1 MRCSADIV
9 GATTMNSKGIIT
21 KAYVNKI
28 RTIFEKGG
36 FMFWKTAGIL
46 MMAIVAITPS
56 AIGVDS
62 SQSSTIS
69 IAVQNIFAMEF
80 YTDSNVL
87 YRDVVPFTN
96 VDPNKSIVY
105 PDGRSENDGKSDTA
119 VICKSNAGTR
129 WYLKLHIISNEP
141 LTADKVRYYISQ
153 PFNRNTGGQADGAL
167 ARSPQWYPFSATPD
181 TIYVSGANDTSN
193 LPFGTLTTFNF
204 SLVPTGL
211 SAGQAYSAT
220 VVYTM
225 TTTP

>member
-1 MRCSADIV
+1 
-9 GATTMNSKGIIT
+9 
-21 KAYVNKI
+21 
-28 RTIFEKGG
+28 
-36 FMFWKTAGIL
+36 MFWKIICIL
-46 MMAIVAITPS
+46 IAAMCIAPAAAMS
-56 AIGVDS
+56 ADS

-69 IAVQNIFAMEF
+69 IAVQNIFALEF

-119 VICKSNAGTR
+119 IVCKSNTGTR
-129 WYLKLHIISNEP
+129 WYLKLHVISNAP
-141 LTADKVRYYISQ
+141 LTAEKIRYYVSQ
-153 PFNRNTGGQADGAL
+153 PYNRNTGGQADGAL
-167 ARSPQWYPFSATPD
+167 TRSPQWYPFSATPD
-181 TIYVSGANDTSN
+181 TIYASGATDTSN